1 MTVYTGTTLTGLSY
15 DELVSWI
22 NLSAGG
28 NAQLDAWIAESA
40 NYGISEIEAIEDM
53 AAQYMNFYKDGAGNY
68 TITSFNNSAQISNVS
83 SIDSNVATISRS
95 NVQTPLNRGIDSVT
109 GKLNITKFP
118 ASGSFSQQAGYVLGS
133 VGSAVAAV
141 STGITLGKVIDSALY
156 NINPDY
162 WNSIG
167 MESLNPETWNQITN
181 GDDSWQA
188 GLFNFILGLD
198 PSTGDSQ
205 LYMEQE
211 AFAYLAYALAQ
222 NNWFA
227 SGIPSITNMDGLNT
241 GTTEILLNHGT
252 YGDYTVTTS
261 GGGTRTIT
269 GYAFPSNNGML
280 IFSGASIPTSA
291 NLNIVQYI
299 SYGSYYAIFSSDVP
313 ISFSSYYMIVN
324 GHYYGSSSSQYYVSS
339 RYVVDNKTVYYGFS
353 SISAT
358 QPLLVTTAFNV
369 DPSET
374 QRKNVSWLSL
384 YGDYTVPSL
393 VDGVSNQSGATIP
406 SVSSWEDIPSTLS
419 SLQSQYPDLWNN
431 ALVYDNYQP
440 DGTNPQITYI
450 PVATPVAE
458 YGTDVKPTSG
468 NSTQTDPQVDPDISI
483 EPIIRLLTS
492 VMTQPNPQTNPQT
505 QEETDTNP
513 QIPPQNPVDT
523 GTGNTPTP
531 VNTSGDASALWSVY
545 HPTQAQVNSFG
556 SWLWSGNIITQIQQL
571 LNNPMDG
578 IITLHK
584 VFITPIDS
592 GNSTIVVGRLDSEVP
607 SATVNQQYVYTNC
620 GTVNCYEEF
629 GNVFDY
635 DPYTKVSLYLPFIGI
650 VPLNTSEVM
659 RSQINIKYGVDVFTG
674 ACLAMVAIIRDGNT
688 VNMYQYS
695 GMASVEYPLTGAIHN
710 GLINGILGV
719 AGGIAGI
726 AAASTGVG
734 MVAGI
739 GALAS
744 GASNIIQSSNAHA
757 GSFSGNSGAMGIKKP
772 YIIIERPQ
780 TKVANDFILLDGYP
794 TNYSVTLNNCTGHVV
809 CSTVHVNG
817 INATE
822 FELNQ
827 IESIL
832 KDGIEL

>member
-53 AAQYMNFYKDGAGNY
+53 AAQYMNFYKDGNGSY
-68 TITSFNNSAQISNVS
+68 TITSFNNTAQITDVNV
-83 SIDSNVATISRS
+83 IDSNVSTIARG
-95 NVQTPLNRGIDSVT
+95 NVQTPLNRSIDSIT
-109 GKLNITKFP
+109 GKIKMTKFP
-118 ASGSFSQQAGYVLGS
+118 ASGSFGQQASYVLGS

-141 STGITLGKVIDSALY
+141 STGITLGKVIDGALY
-156 NINPDY
+156 NANPDY
-162 WNSIG
+162 WDSIG
-167 MESLNPETWNQITN
+167 MSTLNPQTWNSITN
-181 GDDSWQA
+181 GDDSWQS
-188 GLFNFILGLD
+188 GLFNLILGLN
-198 PSTGDSQ
+198 PNTGQSQ
-205 LYMEQE
+205 AYIDENALAYM
-211 AFAYLAYALAQ
+211 AYLLKTQ
-222 NNWFA
+222 DIF
-227 SGIPSITNMDGLNT
+227 IPPTIT
-241 GTTEILLNHGT
+241 GTTKEDL
-252 YGDYTVTTS
+252 
-261 GGGTRTIT
+261 
-269 GYAFPSNNGML
+269 
-280 IFSGASIPTSA
+280 
-291 NLNIVQYI
+291 
-299 SYGSYYAIFSSDVP
+299 SSDYKVSFLNYP
-313 ISFSSYYMIVN
+313 FSFGSFSSGTWINN
-324 GHYYGSSSSQYYVSS
+324 GYTAIKSYAVVSSSATVYSLWVLQTSNNYLYIYCASEQPFQVETYGNATRRTLNGKTFYTTDFGDRTGYSKHNISYMYTTVTNGAGQSDSTVSKICYSMLFGSDYVSS
-339 RYVVDNKTVYYGFS
+339 
-353 SISAT
+353 AL
-358 QPLLVTTAFNV
+358 P
-369 DPSET
+369 
-374 QRKNVSWLSL
+374 
-384 YGDYTVPSL
+384 
-393 VDGVSNQSGATIP
+393 GVSNQPNATMP
-406 SVSSWEDIPSTLS
+406 DTSTWNDIPSTLS

-431 ALVYDNYQP
+431 ALIYDNYQP
-440 DGTNPQITYI
+440 DGSNPQLVYVPITLPNTTNPTDTQPTTGNQTQSDTVVNPSISPETLVKLITNL
-450 PVATPVAE
+450 ATE
-458 YGTDVKPTSG
+458 
-468 NSTQTDPQVDPDISI
+468 
-483 EPIIRLLTS
+483 
-492 VMTQPNPQTNPQT
+492 PNPQTQPET
-505 QEETDTNP
+505 QPSPDY
-513 QIPPQNPVDT
+513 PPQNPSQT
-523 GTGNTPTP
+523 GTGSTP
-531 VNTSGDASALWSVY
+531 VLPTTSGSASALWSVY
-545 HPTQAQVNSFG
+545 HPTQAQLNSFG
-556 SWLWSGNIITQIQQL
+556 AWLWTDNIITQIQQVL
-571 LNNPMDG
+571 QNPMDG

-607 SATVNQQYVYTNC
+607 SATVNQQYVYTDC

-739 GALAS
+739 GALAA
-744 GASNIIQSSNAHA
+744 GTSNISQSSNAHA

-794 TNYSVTLNNCTGHVV
+794 TNYSVTLGNCTGHVV